1 MLPLS
6 AASSSFAALL
16 VQAGEPVDAVIP
28 PRESMSAFEGLL
40 PDWVPF
46 GMLIESLI
54 GVLIIVSICS
64 VLPMIFTWAER
75 RLSGRI
81 QQRQGPN
88 RVGPFGLVQA
98 LADGVKLLFK
108 EDIIPA
114 DASRFLFALA
124 PGIVLAGT
132 FGAFAML
139 PFSNSAI
146 LADTPLALF
155 VIASLLSVEVIG
167 VILAGWA
174 SNNKWSILGSMREAA
189 QMISYEIPMG
199 LCFLLAVIS
208 FGTLSLREMS
218 LMQAGGAFN
227 VGNWLIFHNPFF
239 AAPAFIVFYIALLAN
254 TKRAPF
260 DLPEAESELVSG
272 FHTEYSGIRFSFFF
286 LARICRDVPGF
297 GDRGDALPGRLEHP
311 VRAGRSARGDD
322 LGRGARRA
330 RRPAQGLFPR
340 VGDDLDP
347 LDASAYPHRPGHEPL
362 LQVSDADRARLSH
375 RNGVL
380 GAVRRKARELNR

>member
-1 MLPLS
+1 MLLPSLPL
-6 AASSSFAALL
+6 ASPAL
-16 VQAGEPVDAVIP
+16 VTMAQVAPQDASLP
-28 PRESMSAFEGLL
+28 LRESKSAFDGLL
-40 PDWVPF
+40 PDWLPG
-46 GMLIESLI
+46 GMLIEVLI
-54 GVLIIVSICS
+54 GVVLIVSICS
-64 VLPMIFTWAER
+64 VLPMLFTWAER

-114 DASRFLFALA
+114 EASRFLFALA

-139 PFSNSAI
+139 PFSNHAI
-146 LADTPLALF
+146 LADTPLAIF

-189 QMISYEIPMG
+189 QMVSYEIPMG
-199 LCFLLAVIS
+199 LCFLLAVS
-208 FGTLSLREMS
+208 TYGTLSLREMS
-218 LMQAGGAFN
+218 LMQAGGALN

-239 AAPAFIVFYIALLAN
+239 AAPAFVIFYIALLAN

-286 LARICRDVPGF
+286 LAEYAAMFLVSGIAVFLFLGGWNIPFVP
-297 GDRGDALPGRLEHP
+297 GDALVGSIGGEALAALSVLLKSSLLVLIMIWIRWTL
-311 VRAGRSARGDD
+311 
-322 LGRGARRA
+322 
-330 RRPAQGLFPR
+330 PR
-340 VGDDLDP
+340 IRID
-347 LDASAYPHRPGHEPL
+347 
-362 LQVSDADRARLSH
+362 QVMNLCYKYLTPIALVCLIGTVFWEQYVARLGS
-375 RNGVL
+375 
-380 GAVRRKARELNR
+380 